1 VFDDLEDYESNGI
14 TLKLGCGAC
23 PEQYEAYNESGDH
36 VGYLRLR
43 HGRFTVE
50 CPDVGYDLVLE
61 GRPEGD
67 GHFMYEERTQWLE
80 KAVTAI
86 KEWMVAHGKA

>member
-1 VFDDLEDYESNGI
+1 MDELGDYTSQDI
-14 TLKLGCGAC
+14 TLKLTCEAC
-23 PEQYEAYNESGDH
+23 PEQYEAYDEHGNH

-50 CPDVGYDLVLE
+50 CPDVGYDLVLV
-61 GRPEGD
+61 GHPEGD
-67 GHFMYEERTQWLE
+67 GMFTWEERTQWLE

-86 KEWMVAHGKA
+86 KEWMTAHGKA